1 MEKLGLYIH
10 WPYCLSKCPY
20 CDFASRPM
28 TGCEDILKA
37 GYTRDIQNASQGTL
51 NSIYF
56 GGGTPSLMSEK
67 FFDFLIKEIT
77 EHWSVAKSAEITLE
91 ANPDAITPDKMRFFR
106 DRGVNRLS
114 VGVQSLRAGHLKFLG
129 RRHSVET
136 ALSVIKQ
143 GVKIFPRV
151 NMDLMYGLPRQS
163 LKSWRDELQ
172 KALALDLGHYS
183 LYQLTIEENTV
194 FGKKKVP
201 ACSEKQAVRL
211 YELTDQIMNKAG
223 VPAYEVSNYACSG
236 EESQHNMLY
245 WTGGDFI
252 GIGPSAQGRIG
263 NIATQ
268 NERWPMDWLKTPMH
282 QESLTPEQIQME
294 RLIMGLRLRQA
305 YYPTQNLDP
314 EKIKRAV
321 ERGWVEQNHHG
332 IRPTLAGTLMLN
344 QLILLLA

>member
-28 TGCEDILKA
+28 TGCEDILRS
-37 GYTRDIQNASQGTL
+37 GYIRDIQNAPKGTL
-51 NSIYF
+51 TSIYF
-56 GGGTPSLMSEK
+56 GGGTPSLMSEA
-67 FFDFLIKEIT
+67 FFDFLTKEIT
-77 EHWSVAKSAEITLE
+77 GHWSIAKGAEITLE

-106 DRGVNRLS
+106 SAGINRLS
-114 VGVQSLRAGHLKFLG
+114 VGVQSLRPGHLKFLG

-143 GVKIFPRV
+143 ASKIFPRV
-151 NMDLMYGLPRQS
+151 NMDLIYGLPRQS
-163 LKSWRDELQ
+163 LKSWQEELQ

-194 FGKKKVP
+194 FGKKKIP
-201 ACSEKQAVRL
+201 TCSEKQAVRL
-211 YELTDQIMNKAG
+211 YELTDEIMNKAG
-223 VPAYEVSNYACSG
+223 IPAYEVSNYAHSG
-236 EESQHNMLY
+236 QESQHNMLY
-245 WTGGDFI
+245 WTGGAFI

-268 NERWPMDWLKTPMH
+268 NERWPMDWLKTPTH
-282 QESLTPEQIQME
+282 REVLTPEQIQME
-294 RLIMGLRLRQA
+294 HLIMGLRLRQA
-305 YYPTQNLDP
+305 YYPTQNLVP
-314 EKIKRAV
+314 KKIKRAV
-321 ERGWVEQNHHG
+321 ELGWVEENQQG
-332 IRPTLAGTLMLN
+332 IRPTLKGTLMLN